1 VCASVT
7 TARHSPRALDHPERN
22 PSTICLDTSGGVPPR
37 HQNCAFNSTA
47 NFRAKIRIGLSARRT
62 GKSAI
67 YFSQACGNNW
77 RLFVNSLCNAFSLL
91 VRQFFC

>member
-22 PSTICLDTSGGVPPR
+22 PSTICLETSGGVPRP

-47 NFRAKIRIGLSARRT
+47 NFRAKIRICLSARRT
-62 GKSAI
+62 GESAI
-67 YFSQACGNNW
+67 YFSE
-77 RLFVNSLCNAFSLL
+77 RLGVTGDFSSTHSVTPSPSL
-91 VRQFFC
+91 